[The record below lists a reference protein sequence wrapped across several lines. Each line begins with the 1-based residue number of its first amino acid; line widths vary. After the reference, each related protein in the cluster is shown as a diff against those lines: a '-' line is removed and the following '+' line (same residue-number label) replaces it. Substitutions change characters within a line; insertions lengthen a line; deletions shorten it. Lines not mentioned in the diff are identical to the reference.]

1 MATSDINNALRV
13 ESPCVR
19 KCTLDSD
26 DVCVGCYRSIDEI
39 CAWGG
44 ADNEQRREILLR
56 ASVRRETNSRR
67 A

>member
-1 MATSDINNALRV
+1 MASPDTENLRV

-19 KCTLDSD
+19 KCTLGD
-26 DVCVGCYRSIDEI
+26 DDICVGCLRSLDEI

-44 ADNEQRREILLR
+44 ADDSRRRDILRQVEMRRE
-56 ASVRRETNSRR
+56 RRGRR